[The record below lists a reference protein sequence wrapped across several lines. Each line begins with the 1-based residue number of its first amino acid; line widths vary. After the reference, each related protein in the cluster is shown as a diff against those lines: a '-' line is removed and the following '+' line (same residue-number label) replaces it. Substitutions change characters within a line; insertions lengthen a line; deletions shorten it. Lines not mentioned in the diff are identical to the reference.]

1 MLFFLSFFFVFFLTE
16 VKQMMKCSRKEITT
30 IQVFGKTAKNGPK
43 SITVVS
49 KSHWHSP
56 VVDSVRGLMSYWMK
70 Y

>member
-1 MLFFLSFFFVFFLTE
+1 MIYFFVKSICFVFFVVVFLTE

-56 VVDSVRGLMSYWMK
+56 VVDSV
-70 Y
+70 